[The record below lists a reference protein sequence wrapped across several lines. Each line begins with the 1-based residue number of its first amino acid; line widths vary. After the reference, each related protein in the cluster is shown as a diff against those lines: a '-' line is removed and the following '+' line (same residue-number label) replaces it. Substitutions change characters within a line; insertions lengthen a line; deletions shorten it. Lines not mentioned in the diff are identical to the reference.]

1 MSTLER
7 AIMIAV
13 EAHKGQ
19 TDKGGEPYV
28 LHALRVMLGIPN
40 SSSEE
45 RIVGVLHDVIED
57 CEEWSFGRLRGE
69 GFSEEIIQ
77 ALDSVTRREGESY
90 DEFLARA
97 RSNPIGL
104 RVKLADLE
112 DNCIIGRIP
121 QPSER
126 DFKRIERYRNAIIF
140 LRGAA

>member
-1 MSTLER
+1 
-7 AIMIAV
+7 
-13 EAHKGQ
+13 
-19 TDKGGEPYV
+19 
-28 LHALRVMLGIPN
+28 MLGIPN
-40 SSSEE
+40 SSNEE
-45 RIVGVLHDVIED
+45 RIAGVLHDVIED
-57 CEEWSFGRLRGE
+57 CEEWSFGRLRDE